1 MITIDDKTYTEEDLD
16 VDQKALVA
24 RLQVLQQ
31 EADRL
36 QTNLSD
42 TNILMNAYGNALR
55 SSLAEPEESPEEVEH

>member
-1 MITIDDKTYTEEDLD
+1 MITVDDKTYTEEDLD

-55 SSLAEPEESPEEVEH
+55 SSLTEPETTDVED

>member
-36 QTNLSD
+36 QSSLSD

-55 SSLAEPEESPEEVEH
+55 SSLADPENTDVED